1 MSLGVSL
8 ALLWQFYRHTDAYPN
23 AWISN
28 LGSPVF
34 IVPNDVI
41 LLAVIAPLSVALLWG
56 KQRFLLK
63 ILATASIATT
73 TIMIVAFQSR
83 GALLVMFVG
92 TGLAVGLVRPRLGA
106 VIGLATVIV
115 VIIVDGLLGFPL
127 LNKFGQNFSE
137 WPPPR
142 LSLWLAAW
150 NMFIDA
156 PLMGHGAHTYA
167 LLYQSYLD
175 TVPTLPSRWAHNLY
189 LEVLAE
195 QGLLGLTALGSL
207 LFSGGR
213 LALRLRRVSQR
224 EVRVYGVGALSA
236 LVGLCIAG
244 FYEASLLRL
253 WVTVALFSVLGVVA
267 FLSRA
272 EAGFS

>member
-1 MSLGVSL
+1 
-8 ALLWQFYRHTDAYPN
+8 
-23 AWISN
+23 
-28 LGSPVF
+28 
-34 IVPNDVI
+34 
-41 LLAVIAPLSVALLWG
+41 
-56 KQRFLLK
+56 
-63 ILATASIATT
+63 
-73 TIMIVAFQSR
+73 
-83 GALLVMFVG
+83 MF
-92 TGLAVGLVRPRLGA
+92 R
-106 VIGLATVIV
+106 
-115 VIIVDGLLGFPL
+115 
-127 LNKFGQNFSE
+127 
-137 WPPPR
+137 
-142 LSLWLAAW
+142 
-150 NMFIDA
+150 DA

-167 LLYQSYLD
+167 LLYQSYSD

-244 FYEASLLRL
+244 FYEVSLLRL
-253 WVTVALFSVLGVVA
+253 WVTVALFSVLGVVS